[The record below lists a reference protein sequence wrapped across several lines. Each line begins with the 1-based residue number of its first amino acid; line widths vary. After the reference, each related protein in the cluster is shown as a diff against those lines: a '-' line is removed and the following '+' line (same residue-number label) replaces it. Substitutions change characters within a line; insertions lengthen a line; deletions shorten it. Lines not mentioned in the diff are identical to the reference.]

1 VHDYGAA
8 CASPRLLRN
17 DIAFCHAPLP
27 QSLACRVCVHGE
39 DRARHL
45 ARIRELF
52 KVVTFHVVAPSAAA
66 LAQWQRA
73 VALPAR
79 TLSVHPHARLD
90 PLPPEAPVDDGP
102 VRVAFVGQPAYHK
115 GWGVFRELV
124 AATRHLDCYRF
135 HQFASQGELRPT
147 DGVASVAAETLA
159 TNPFGMTRALAEHRI
174 DLVLALSPW
183 PETFGYVAHEALAA
197 GANVVALAG
206 TGNIADM
213 LRRDRRGVVLDD
225 GSALLEFFLSWAAES
240 LARRTRDAGRQ
251 PAALVH
257 CGSTATFGLD
267 GKADPTT
274 ADPDLHLLVAGER
287 LDGASRRDT
296 WRFALPAPPR
306 GGRRTVRL
314 RSRHMRPLWE
324 SATGADTR
332 RLGVAVAA
340 LAIDGKPVPSGDARR
355 VSGWHMA
362 ESDWQWTDGN
372 AILDVGRAGALEVT
386 LVPIA
391 RYWTS
396 PLFAPAMAAG

>member
-1 VHDYGAA
+1 
-8 CASPRLLRN
+8 
-17 DIAFCHAPLP
+17 
-27 QSLACRVCVHGE
+27 
-39 DRARHL
+39 
-45 ARIRELF
+45 
-52 KVVTFHVVAPSAAA
+52 
-66 LAQWQRA
+66 
-73 VALPAR
+73 
-79 TLSVHPHARLD
+79 
-90 PLPPEAPVDDGP
+90 
-102 VRVAFVGQPAYHK
+102 
-115 GWGVFRELV
+115 
-124 AATRHLDCYRF
+124 
-135 HQFASQGELRPT
+135 
-147 DGVASVAAETLA
+147 
-159 TNPFGMTRALAEHRI
+159 
-174 DLVLALSPW
+174 
-183 PETFGYVAHEALAA
+183 
-197 GANVVALAG
+197 
-206 TGNIADM
+206 
-213 LRRDRRGVVLDD
+213 VLDD

-355 VSGWHMA
+355 VSGWHMV

-372 AILDVGRAGALEVT
+372 AILDVGRAGTLEVT